1 MRMYTESDPQV
12 LSVLERALASSS
24 RATRLRA
31 VAMLS
36 RVSCDRRARWLDAAC
51 EDPDRAVRETAAI
64 VSAWTI
70 ESDGETWPQR
80 EDPAFDR
87 IPGLR
92 LDTSDELERAV
103 ETRWEW
109 EYAVEVWR
117 GDGLLVGVFLCTS
130 CGEDDEH
137 AKRIALGQAIL
148 ASSVKGA
155 DRFDPGDAAAFIVGK
170 RRVRRGAGQPK
181 GPGSGASP

>member
-1 MRMYTESDPQV
+1 MYRESDPRV
-12 LSVLERALASSS
+12 LGVLERALASSS

-36 RVSCDRRARWLDAAC
+36 RVSCERRARWLGAAC

-64 VSAWTI
+64 VSAWTL
-70 ESDGETWPQR
+70 EVSQDTWPAR

-87 IPGLR
+87 MPGLQP
-92 LDTSDELERAV
+92 DPTDEFEGAV
-103 ETRWEW
+103 AGRWEW

-137 AKRIALGQAIL
+137 AKRIALGQAVL

-155 DRFDPGDAAAFIVGK
+155 DAFDPGDAASFIVGK

-181 GPGSGASP
+181 GPGPGAAG

>member
-1 MRMYTESDPQV
+1 MYTETDPRV
-12 LSVLERALASSS
+12 LSVLSRALASSS

-31 VAMLS
+31 VAMLA
-36 RVSCDRRARWLDAAC
+36 RLDCEQRQRWLDGAS
-51 EDPDRAVRETAAI
+51 EDRDGAVRETALI
-64 VSAWTI
+64 VSAWTAH
-70 ESDGETWPQR
+70 STGATWPER

-87 IPGLR
+87 VPD
-92 LDTSDELERAV
+92 LDCDDSAELERAAQM
-103 ETRWEW
+103 RWGW

-117 GDGLLVGVFLCTS
+117 GDGLLVGVFLSTS

-148 ASSVKGA
+148 ASSSKGA

-170 RRVRRGAGQPK
+170 RRVRRGAGQAR
-181 GPGSGASP
+181 GPGPSTTT